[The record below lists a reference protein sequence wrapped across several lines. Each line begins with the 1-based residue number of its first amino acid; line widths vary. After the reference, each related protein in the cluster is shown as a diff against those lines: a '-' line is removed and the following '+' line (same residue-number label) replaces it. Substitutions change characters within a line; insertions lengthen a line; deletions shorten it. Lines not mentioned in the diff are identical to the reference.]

1 MLLSIEG
8 TFGHSH
14 ANLPSFQQKELYAE
28 NTPATQ
34 QASPNL

>member
-28 NTPATQ
+28 KNACYT
-34 QASPNL
+34 ASLP